1 MSPVFIFRT
10 PKLRDYLSDYLR
22 KVKDI
27 YYFEMVKKLCLGK
40 SFMSL
45 GSDSHWFRRQ
55 YFLPNIF
62 WTKIEKF
69 YHNVSE
75 GKIGLRFPQYQVS
88 KLKNLYWLF
97 QLFLGMTQEK
107 LKKLVKP
114 QEVYHRTL
122 LDLPQ

>member
-1 MSPVFIFRT
+1 
-10 PKLRDYLSDYLR
+10 
-22 KVKDI
+22 
-27 YYFEMVKKLCLGK
+27 
-40 SFMSL
+40 MSL
-45 GSDSHWFRRQ
+45 GSDSHW
-55 YFLPNIF
+55 LSNIF

-75 GKIGLRFPQYQVS
+75 GKIGLTLPQYQVS

-97 QLFLGMTQEK
+97 QLYLGMTQEK

-122 LDLPQ
+122 LDLPQWPLYPQDLPTRTIFVLFVIAILKMSDFGGLGWNAPL